1 MKKILLIVVVVITSF
16 NSMAQK
22 QVQSVGK
29 PYWSSGGEWIF
40 SAGTVA
46 DANNVLRWAPIVNL
60 QNFLNFDQSNRFGWF
75 TGFNVRNVGFIFDES
90 PSVRKKVRSYNVGI
104 PLGVKFGNLD
114 GKFLF
119 AGYELERSVN
129 YRERTFVDERRV
141 DRFNVWFSDRVNPW
155 QSSLFFGINY
165 SSGTTLKFKYYPTEF
180 FNRGFSATDG
190 ITGAIIRP
198 YENIQANVFY
208 VSLSFDVFSKG
219 KFAFLD

>member
-1 MKKILLIVVVVITSF
+1 MKKFLLITFFALISLSSF
-16 NSMAQK
+16 AQK
-22 QVQSVGK
+22 SAFPQT
-29 PYWSSGGEWIF
+29 YWSSGGEWIF

-46 DANNVLRWAPIVNL
+46 DANNVLRWAPIINL
-60 QNFLNFDQSNRFGWF
+60 QNFYNVDYSENFGIF

-90 PSVRKKVRSYNVGI
+90 PTVRKKVRSYNVGI
-104 PLGVKFGNLD
+104 PLGVKFGNMN
-114 GKFLF
+114 GKFIF

-155 QSSLFFGINY
+155 QSSLFLGVNY
-165 SSGTTLKFKYYPTEF
+165 RSGTTLKIKYYPTEF
-180 FNRGFSATDG
+180 FNRNFTATDPN
-190 ITGAIIRP
+190 TGATIRP

-219 KFAFLD
+219 KLAF

>member
-1 MKKILLIVVVVITSF
+1 MKKYLAIVVLMMFSFTSF
-16 NSMAQK
+16 AQK
-22 QVQSVGK
+22 KVSSYPQT
-29 PYWSSGGEWIF
+29 YWSSGGEWIF

-46 DANNVLRWAPIVNL
+46 DANNVLRWAPVINL
-60 QNFLNFDQSNRFGWF
+60 QNFLNFDTSDNFGWF

-90 PSVRKKVRSYNVGI
+90 PTVRKKVRSYNVGI
-104 PLGVKFGNLD
+104 PVGVKFGNLD
-114 GKFLF
+114 GKFFF

-165 SSGTTLKFKYYPTEF
+165 RSGTTLKFKYYPSEF
-180 FNRGFSATDG
+180 FNRNFTATDSN
-190 ITGAIIRP
+190 TGATIRP